1 MSYLMRFVELHR
13 APFSRPWPEANDNS
27 FRLPNHLDVGQA
39 HARLET
45 EEGRTELAR
54 LIVGSASRE
63 DFLKHRESARSV
75 LANHL

>member
-1 MSYLMRFVELHR
+1 MRFVELHR
-13 APFSRPWPEANDNS
+13 GPFIRLWPEANDNS
-27 FRLPNHLDVGQA
+27 FLPNHLDVGQA